1 MKGVRSSNESRNTSY
16 TEKHQKHIPYSFAYK
31 FVCFDDTF
39 SKPVVLY
46 KEKKTVHRF
55 IEAIL
60 EEYNYCRGVIIIHF
74 NKNLVMFEE
83 DKQRIQSSNMCW
95 ICDKSFAA
103 EDY

>member
-1 MKGVRSSNESRNTSY
+1 MRVIILHTLKNIKNTFR
-16 TEKHQKHIPYSFAYK
+16 TVLPINL
-31 FVCFDDTF
+31 FVLMIHSASLLFFT
-39 SKPVVLY
+39 K
-46 KEKKTVHRF
+46 KKKTVHRF